1 MEGSAWPHERVCNN
15 ACRAPAPALQKRHSQ
30 PHQKSITM
38 AAARAIFRASPSTL
52 TCARR
57 RIRSR
62 RRWVRLCCL
71 PLAPFTALQQAC
83 VCVAICAPLSHIIG
97 STSHQPNRLAPTT
110 RALQRTHW
118 CKRRR
123 QQCMRCLAKLGRR
136 VSAQV
141 VSHRARMS
149 YYCTRSENAGGRY
162 IAACPWAGPCDSCPW
177 RFVKCITSILCQG
190 PPQS

>member
-1 MEGSAWPHERVCNN
+1 VATRTSVQQRVSSTSSSTPKATQSTSPEEHHDGGRTSNFS
-15 ACRAPAPALQKRHSQ
+15 R
-30 PHQKSITM
+30 KSINIDLRKASDQVSATM
-38 AAARAIFRASPSTL
+38 GAFVLSSTCTIHGAAASLR
-52 TCARR
+52 
-57 RIRSR
+57 
-62 RRWVRLCCL
+62 
-71 PLAPFTALQQAC
+71 
-83 VCVAICAPLSHIIG
+83 VCVAICAPLSHMSHIIR
-97 STSHQPNRLAPTT
+97 STFHQPYRLAPTT

-162 IAACPWAGPCDSCPW
+162 IAACPWAGPCDSCTW
-177 RFVKCITSILCQG
+177 RFVKCITSISCQG
-190 PPQS
+190 PPRS